1 MSLVQPIT
9 PHLWFDTQ
17 AREAAEFYTGV
28 FPRSRVDSIVQLHDT
43 PSGDCDVVSF
53 ALCGQPFMAISA
65 GPLFKFNA
73 SVSFMVN
80 FDPSRNPQAREH
92 LDALWAAL
100 IEGGEALMPLDAYPF
115 SPRYGWL
122 RDRFGVQWQ
131 LILTDPS
138 GEPRPDIM
146 PSLMF
151 AGAVCGKAEAAGRFY
166 RSVFDGSRAGQIARY
181 PENAAP
187 DKAGSVMFSDFCLD
201 GTWFV
206 AMDSAHPHRDAVFSE
221 AVSFIVT
228 CRDQAEIDRYW
239 AQLSSVPEAEQC
251 GWCKDRF
258 GVSWQISPIA
268 LGTLMMSG
276 DQATIDRVTRAFLP
290 MHKLDVAAI
299 EAAGRGE

>member
-17 AREAAEFYTGV
+17 AREAAEFYASV
-28 FPRSRVDSIVQLHDT
+28 FPRSRIESIAQLHDT

-53 ALCGQPFMAISA
+53 SLCGQPFMAISA
-65 GPLFKFNA
+65 GPLFKFNP

-80 FDPSRNPQAREH
+80 FDPSRDAQAREH

-100 IEGGEALMPLDAYPF
+100 IDGGEALMPIDAYSF
-115 SPRYGWL
+115 SKRYGWL

-146 PSLMF
+146 PALLF
-151 AGAVCGKAEAAGRFY
+151 TGAVCGKAEEAGAFY
-166 RSVFDGSRAGQIARY
+166 RSVFDGSRAGQLARY
-181 PENAAP
+181 PEGMAP

-206 AMDSAHPHRDAVFSE
+206 AMDSAHPHKATFNE

-239 AQLSSVPEAEQC
+239 ALLSSVPEAEQC

-258 GVSWQISPIA
+258 GLSWQITPQV
-268 LGTLMMSG
+268 LGELMASG
-276 DQATIDRVTRAFLP
+276 DQAVVDRVTRAFLP
-290 MHKLDVAAI
+290 MHKLDVAAL
-299 EAAGRGE
+299 EAAGRG